1 MGKKIAGIVVALVAA
16 VALYWGLTQK
26 PQAPEIQAVDV
37 NGQMVS
43 LSQWRGHPVYVD
55 FWATTC
61 PGCVQEMPK
70 LSELYQQYHPAGFQL
85 LAVAMNY
92 DDAAQIQK
100 LVSEQHLPFVVVY
113 DAKGDIAHAFG
124 DIRLTPTAFL
134 IDGSGHIE
142 QQIIGDPDFADLQR
156 RIAAG

>member
-1 MGKKIAGIVVALVAA
+1 MGKKIAGIVVVLAA
-16 VALYWGLTQK
+16 AAALYWGLTQK
-26 PQAPEIQAVDV
+26 PAAPEIQAVDL
-37 NGQMVS
+37 NGHPVS
-43 LSQWRGHPVYVD
+43 LAQWHGHPVYID

-70 LSELYQQYHPAGFQL
+70 LVALYQQYHPAGFQL
-85 LAVAMNY
+85 LAVAMSY

-100 LVSEQHLPFVVVY
+100 LVNEQHLPFVVVY
-113 DAKGDIAHAFG
+113 DAHGDISHAFG

-134 IDGSGHIE
+134 IDDSGHIE
-142 QQIIGDPDFADLQR
+142 QQIIGDPNFADLQR